1 MKAWLFIRPV
11 RSVHKFFWVAQNNK
25 VKKVRNNR
33 IFPNFPSPF
42 HKFSTRFK
50 LNFIHKLHLWYL
62 LKQKICEKAAAQ
74 RKTGKQTVAN
84 SKPPDK
90 KVWTLTQSFKIQSK
104 GTVVSPAVRYVYYF
118 NVKAAEMQI
127 WAGIDLK
134 CQKIYFFDTELFI
147 CNICFTSF
155 INIKQVN

>member
-11 RSVHKFFWVAQNNK
+11 RSVHKFFWVTQNNK

-33 IFPNFPSPF
+33 NFPNFPSLF

-104 GTVVSPAVRYVYYF
+104 GIVVSSAVRCVYYF
-118 NVKAAEMQI
+118 NIKDADLSRHWFEMSKN
-127 WAGIDLK
+127 L
-134 CQKIYFFDTELFI
+134 FFDTQLFI
-147 CNICFTSF
+147 CNICFASF
-155 INIKQVN
+155 INIK